1 MDGFRLGQRGKD
13 GDRCW
18 RLSEVGSTLPM
29 FEPELVVGSGLLVMV
44 ATRMMLG
51 SAPVLLSAAAAMVV
65 FGGVMGGDGG
75 VGVLLPELYAV
86 MVAPVSASSKLMVLR
101 KTTRMM

>member
-1 MDGFRLGQRGKD
+1 MNKKKKKKKKK
-13 GDRCW
+13 
-18 RLSEVGSTLPM
+18 
-29 FEPELVVGSGLLVMV
+29 
-44 ATRMMLG
+44 
-51 SAPVLLSAAAAMVV
+51 LSAAAAMVV
-65 FGGVMGGDGG
+65 CGGVMGGDGG

>member
-1 MDGFRLGQRGKD
+1 MVSAWGSAAKMATV
-13 GDRCW
+13 
-18 RLSEVGSTLPM
+18 VGACLRWVL